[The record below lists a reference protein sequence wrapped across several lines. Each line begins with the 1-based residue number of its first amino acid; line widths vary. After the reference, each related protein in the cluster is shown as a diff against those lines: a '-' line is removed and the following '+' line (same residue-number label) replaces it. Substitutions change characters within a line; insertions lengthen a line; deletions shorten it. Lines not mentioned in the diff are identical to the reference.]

1 MKWVLSAL
9 SFIILHSPIVAFCL
23 AFSVFLNIFCTLLRK
38 ENGSFAFLPQAFY
51 LYFHKILYLCRA
63 YLQRHASAIAG
74 RRVIVCA
81 LFHCD
86 GYEGLIVQWI
96 EQVSPKD

>member
-1 MKWVLSAL
+1 MLSAL
-9 SFIILHSPIVAFCL
+9 SFIVLHCPIVAFCL
-23 AFSVFLNIFCTLLRK
+23 AFSAFLNVFCTLLHK
-38 ENGSFAFLPQAFY
+38 ENGSFVFLPKHFISI
-51 LYFHKILYLCRA
+51 LHKILYLCSA
-63 YLQRHASAIAG
+63 YLQRHTSAIAG
-74 RRVIVCA
+74 QWVIVCA

>member
-1 MKWVLSAL
+1 MLSAF
-9 SFIILHSPIVAFCL
+9 SFIVLHCPIVAFCL
-23 AFSVFLNIFCTLLRK
+23 AFSAFLNVFCTLLRK
-38 ENGSFAFLPQAFY
+38 ENGSFVFLPKHFISI
-51 LYFHKILYLCRA
+51 FHKILYLCRA
-63 YLQRHASAIAG
+63 YLQGHASAIAG
-74 RRVIVCA
+74 QRVMVYA